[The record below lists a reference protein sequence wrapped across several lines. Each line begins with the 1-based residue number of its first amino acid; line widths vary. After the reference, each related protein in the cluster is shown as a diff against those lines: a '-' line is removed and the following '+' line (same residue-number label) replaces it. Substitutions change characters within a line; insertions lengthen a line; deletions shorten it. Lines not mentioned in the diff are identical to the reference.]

1 MRIMRL
7 GLALPQLGHFA
18 DPSLVGT
25 VAAEAERMGYESL
38 WVGERLHAPLDPL
51 TPYPGGGP
59 MPALFRA
66 SIDPVLA
73 LTLAVSHTSRALL
86 GSSTL
91 NAPLYPPV
99 QLARS
104 FAGLDQLSGG
114 RLLVGLGLGWCRDE
128 YDAVGVP
135 WHERGARLEETLD
148 VLETLWSQDPVK
160 FEGRFWTVSPGTFQP
175 KPTQQPPP
183 IYLGGASPAAF
194 RRIGRRADG
203 WLGVPLPTDM
213 LGAVLGNIRDE
224 ARAAGR
230 NPESVYSAVRVN
242 AELLDTSGSGG
253 APHQGTVHEVAGYLR
268 ELSELGVQDAFV
280 DLQFTTSTVDELL
293 AAADRLRAAYA

>member
-1 MRIMRL
+1 MRL

-18 DPSLVGT
+18 DPSLIGT

-51 TPYPGGGP
+51 TPYPGGGG
-59 MPALFRA
+59 MPELFRA

-73 LTLAVSHTSRALL
+73 LTLAASHTSRALL

-91 NAPLYPPV
+91 NAPLYSPM

-104 FAGLDQLSGG
+104 FAGIDQLSGG

-128 YDAVGVP
+128 YDAAGVP
-135 WHERGARLEETLD
+135 WHERGARLDETLD

-160 FEGRFWTVSPGTFQP
+160 FEGKFWTISPGTFQP
-175 KPTQQPPP
+175 KPVQHPPP
-183 IYLGGASPAAF
+183 VYLGGVSPAAF

-203 WLGVPLPTDM
+203 WLGVPMPVEM
-213 LGAVLGNIRDE
+213 LRAVLGDIAE
-224 ARAAGR
+224 HARAADR
-230 NPESVYSAVRVN
+230 DPAAVRSVIRVN
-242 AELLDTSGSGG
+242 AELTDHAGEGG
-253 APHQGTVHEVAGYLR
+253 GPHRGTVEEIGEYLR
-268 ELSELGVQDAFV
+268 GLAALGIADAFV
-280 DLQFTTSTVDELL
+280 DLQFTTSTPEELL
-293 AAADRLRAAYA
+293 DAAQRIRAACA